1 MLLFVCQI
9 SSVKLW
15 CYWLWRLEMSLVL
28 SYSLCSV
35 WSFVI
40 SSSFFALSSFV
51 TLTLFD
57 IQYLRANTVWCSD
70 LTCTLQG
77 YEGVTI
83 ATSKTEAGFVQVVL
97 TDQENGMN
105 LILWFMI
112 WYVSRLCVFTDDIL
126 TEPEYVKF
134 MYHKYYILAADLL
147 LRGLL
152 NGDRTVF
159 CLHANSLT
167 RLLSL
172 TKRKGGYTMHIPHYI
187 FSAAT
192 RSSPTD
198 VFIPR
203 SLSHWSDE
211 IS

>member
-15 CYWLWRLEMSLVL
+15 CYWLWRIEMSLVL

-35 WSFVI
+35 WSFVM
-40 SSSFFALSSFV
+40 SSSFFALSSFG
-51 TLTLFD
+51 THTLFD

-112 WYVSRLCVFTDDIL
+112 WYDMFPAFVSLQMI
-126 TEPEYVKF
+126 
-134 MYHKYYILAADLL
+134 
-147 LRGLL
+147 
-152 NGDRTVF
+152 
-159 CLHANSLT
+159 S
-167 RLLSL
+167 LLSL
-172 TKRKGGYTMHIPHYI
+172 NMW
-187 FSAAT
+187 
-192 RSSPTD
+192 
-198 VFIPR
+198 
-203 SLSHWSDE
+203 SLCTINTIYSLLTSCFGVC
-211 IS
+211 